1 MPRRRSPNTPR
12 RPAARLA
19 CERLEERE
27 VPAVLLRPIFD
38 PAVPGLANISN
49 DKPTYLPVTVTNT
62 PAGAVTTTVASNN
75 AGVKAEIVSGG
86 RSIRLDVTGTD
97 RDGVP
102 FSGSLT
108 IRLFETAAPQATQR
122 LVDLVNSGFYANKL
136 FHRIIDNFVIQ
147 GGSPNGDGQG
157 GSPLPDL
164 PDEYNRDFTF
174 SSYGVVA
181 MANAGDDN
189 NDSQFFITDI
199 DQPLSGRPQ
208 NLNFNHSIV
217 GLLTDGFDT
226 FQKIITTNAP
236 GSSPTNP
243 VTIVG
248 AAVFQDQENAVV
260 KLTPQNGFTGTAG
273 VTVTANDGTG
283 PTTQTVTVTSV
294 DDGVDSKPFITTP
307 VPDQTTTAGKPVSFT
322 VPTLDVDGN
331 PVTVVVRGTARDGS
345 GTLLFTG
352 NPTNVTAT
360 VDANG
365 RVTITP
371 NANFTGTAEFAVGVR
386 QTSAGDTRDNY
397 DTQLVRLRVD
407 PAPATDPGTNPN
419 PNPNTGPV
427 TVVGSAPGT
436 LPTVTIRNA
445 DGSVRSTVKV
455 FEDGFLGGV
464 RAAVADLD
472 GDGDQDVVAT
482 AREGGA
488 PALVLIDPATGQV
501 VRRVMVFEPT
511 FRGGLYLRLAD
522 VVGLGYAQAL
532 VGAGD
537 TGGPRVTLLDLKRNV
552 VLQNF
557 FAGDDKLRGGVSV
570 DAGKVFASK
579 GQTIV
584 TALGPGAGPVVGFFD
599 PNSGASM
606 GTFVAGDGN
615 SRAGIRVSTGTAAA
629 NGVQPV
635 LVAPVTAPDGVTGQ
649 SFDAGQFVDPDRPAA
664 TNPTANGGSNIDLSS
679 LFPGQDI
686 G

>member
-1 MPRRRSPNTPR
+1 MPRRRSHTTPR
-12 RPAARLA
+12 RPAARLGI
-19 CERLEERE
+19 EMLEARE

-62 PAGAVTTTVASNN
+62 PAGAVTTTVTSNN
-75 AGVKAEIVSGG
+75 AGVKAEVVQGG
-86 RSIRLDVTGTD
+86 RSIRFDVTGTD
-97 RDGVP
+97 KDGVP
-102 FSGSLT
+102 FSGSMT
-108 IRLFETAAPQATQR
+108 IRLFETAAPQTAQR
-122 LVDLVNSGFYANKL
+122 LIDLVNSGFYANKL

-164 PDEYNRDFTF
+164 PDEYNKDFTF

-199 DQPLSGRPQ
+199 DQPLASRPQ
-208 NLNFNHSIV
+208 NLNFNHTIV

-226 FQKIITTNAP
+226 FQKVITTRVS
-236 GSSPTNP
+236 GSTPTNP

-248 AAVFQDQENAVV
+248 AAVFTDTENAVV

-273 VTVTANDGTG
+273 VTVTARDGSG
-283 PTTQTVTVTSV
+283 PTTQTLTVTSV
-294 DDGVDSKPFITTP
+294 ADGVDSKPFITTP
-307 VPDQTTTAGKPVSFT
+307 VPDQTTTAGKPVSFD
-322 VPTLDVDGN
+322 VPTTDADGD
-331 PVTVVVRGTARDGS
+331 PVTVVVRGVTRDAN
-345 GTLLFTG
+345 GTLAFTG
-352 NPTNVTAT
+352 TPANVTAT
-360 VDANG
+360 VVNG
-365 RVTITP
+365 RVTVTP
-371 NANFTGTAEFAVGVR
+371 NAGFTGTAEFAVGVR
-386 QTSAGDTRDNY
+386 QTSAADSKDNY
-397 DTQLVRLRVD
+397 DTQVVRLRVD
-407 PAPATDPGTNPN
+407 PAPADPGTPTT
-419 PNPNTGPV
+419 PNTGPV

-436 LPTVTIRNA
+436 ASTVTIRNA
-445 DGSVRSTVKV
+445 DGSVRFTVPV
-455 FEDGFLGGV
+455 FEAGFTGGV
-464 RAAVADLD
+464 RAAVADID

-522 VVGLGYAQAL
+522 VAGLGYAQAL

-557 FAGDDKLRGGVSV
+557 FAGDENFRGGVSV
-570 DAGKVFASK
+570 DAGKAFASK

-584 TALGPGAGPVVGFFD
+584 TALGPGAGPLVGFFD
-599 PNSGASM
+599 PNTGASL
-606 GTFVAGDGN
+606 GNFVAGDGN
-615 SRAGIRVSTGTAAA
+615 SREGFRVSMGTAAT

-635 LVAPVTAPDGVTGQ
+635 QVAPVTAPDGVTGQ
-649 SFDAGQFVDPDRPAA
+649 SFDAGKFVDPDRPPA
-664 TNPTANGGSNIDLSS
+664 TTTTTDSGSNLDLSN
-679 LFPGQDI
+679 LFPGQNT
-686 G
+686 GG